1 MATFS
6 NQGNCQVTVSTQ
18 FTPTIVSANFNHTTG
33 CVFVPIQFN
42 STSTVSPTVLGGIT
56 LPNNVI
62 TNWTWIFGDGFYL
75 TGNNPSIHMNPIH
88 IYPNAGVYS
97 VTHIVTTA
105 GGCSDTIVQN
115 ILVGAPPQANFNIIG
130 ACQGDTIQF
139 QNQSNTLCT
148 FSWNFMDG
156 SPNSNQAN
164 PQHIYTATGN
174 YNVSLIATNPIG
186 CIDTSFQNLTIHALP
201 TINAGNDTTICAGN
215 SISLLASGGIQY
227 NWQHNTTNGSQYNP
241 MNDGFIS
248 VIGTDSNG
256 CTNIDS
262 LFVSINPNPMVTAG
276 VDQTICEGTSV
287 TLIATG
293 AQTYQWNNNV
303 INSLVFN
310 PLTSLNYSVIGTDQ
324 NGCMGYD
331 SLFITINPNP
341 IVTAGVDQT
350 ICDGTSVTLTASGA
364 QTYQWN
370 NNIINSQVFTPL
382 TSLNYNVIGT
392 DQNGCMGY
400 DSVSIIIEPVS
411 NVSFIAPVTEGCG
424 PLEVSF
430 LNTTTGTAGLNCFW
444 DFGDGESGA
453 DCSSISHTYQTPG
466 CYDVQLTVTTPLG
479 CIWSDT
485 LINYICVFP
494 NPIASFSPYPTQL
507 SEIVTNSSMN
517 DNSIGSANYYWDFGD
532 GSMPS
537 TTNDPNHDFPA
548 YPPNS
553 YIISLTTTSE
563 HGCVDTM
570 TQTVIVHPSLMIYI
584 PNTFTPD
591 GDQFN
596 QTWLPIFSENVDPYQ
611 YDLTLFDRWG
621 ETIWESH
628 NLSVGWD
635 GTYGQDGL
643 QVQDGIYT
651 YKIVYKLKTTAKH
664 ELITG
669 HVNLIR

>member
-1 MATFS
+1 
-6 NQGNCQVTVSTQ
+6 
-18 FTPTIVSANFNHTTG
+18 
-33 CVFVPIQFN
+33 
-42 STSTVSPTVLGGIT
+42 
-56 LPNNVI
+56 
-62 TNWTWIFGDGFYL
+62 
-75 TGNNPSIHMNPIH
+75 
-88 IYPNAGVYS
+88 
-97 VTHIVTTA
+97 
-105 GGCSDTIVQN
+105 
-115 ILVGAPPQANFNIIG
+115 
-130 ACQGDTIQF
+130 
-139 QNQSNTLCT
+139 
-148 FSWNFMDG
+148 MDG

-310 PLTSLNYSVIGTDQ
+310 PLTSLNYS
-324 NGCMGYD
+324 
-331 SLFITINPNP
+331 
-341 IVTAGVDQT
+341 
-350 ICDGTSVTLTASGA
+350 
-364 QTYQWN
+364 
-370 NNIINSQVFTPL
+370 
-382 TSLNYNVIGT
+382 VIGT

-596 QTWLPIFSENVDPYQ
+596 QTWLPIFS
-611 YDLTLFDRWG
+611 
-621 ETIWESH
+621 
-628 NLSVGWD
+628 
-635 GTYGQDGL
+635 
-643 QVQDGIYT
+643 
-651 YKIVYKLKTTAKH
+651 
-664 ELITG
+664 
-669 HVNLIR
+669 

>member
-1 MATFS
+1 
-6 NQGNCQVTVSTQ
+6 
-18 FTPTIVSANFNHTTG
+18 
-33 CVFVPIQFN
+33 
-42 STSTVSPTVLGGIT
+42 
-56 LPNNVI
+56 
-62 TNWTWIFGDGFYL
+62 
-75 TGNNPSIHMNPIH
+75 
-88 IYPNAGVYS
+88 
-97 VTHIVTTA
+97 
-105 GGCSDTIVQN
+105 
-115 ILVGAPPQANFNIIG
+115 
-130 ACQGDTIQF
+130 
-139 QNQSNTLCT
+139 
-148 FSWNFMDG
+148 
-156 SPNSNQAN
+156 
-164 PQHIYTATGN
+164 
-174 YNVSLIATNPIG
+174 
-186 CIDTSFQNLTIHALP
+186 
-201 TINAGNDTTICAGN
+201 
-215 SISLLASGGIQY
+215 
-227 NWQHNTTNGSQYNP
+227 
-241 MNDGFIS
+241 
-248 VIGTDSNG
+248 
-256 CTNIDS
+256 
-262 LFVSINPNPMVTAG
+262 
-276 VDQTICEGTSV
+276 
-287 TLIATG
+287 
-293 AQTYQWNNNV
+293 
-303 INSLVFN
+303 
-310 PLTSLNYSVIGTDQ
+310 
-324 NGCMGYD
+324 
-331 SLFITINPNP
+331 
-341 IVTAGVDQT
+341 
-350 ICDGTSVTLTASGA
+350 
-364 QTYQWN
+364 
-370 NNIINSQVFTPL
+370 
-382 TSLNYNVIGT
+382 
-392 DQNGCMGY
+392 MGY

-444 DFGDGESGA
+444 DFGDGESGT
-453 DCSSISHTYQTPG
+453 DCSGISHTYVTPG

-537 TTNDPNHDFPA
+537 TLNDPSHDFPA

-563 HGCVDTM
+563 HGCIDTM

-643 QVQDGIYT
+643 KVQDGIYT